1 MTTGL
6 VKVRSHNVNGILN
19 PIKREGMSWWGG
31 RFEGSEFT
39 LFNVY
44 APLGANW
51 YFVRHTFN
59 LMLTKAQGLM
69 ICGGDINVRL
79 SSKLDSSWG
88 SSPPDS
94 SLSRKINFCKSR
106 VKLMFAGNYI
116 PH

>member
-69 ICGGDINVRL
+69 ICGGDKCQTEQQVGLILGVQ
-79 SSKLDSSWG
+79 
-88 SSPPDS
+88 P
-94 SLSRKINFCKSR
+94 SRQ
-106 VKLMFAGNYI
+106 LT
-116 PH
+116 